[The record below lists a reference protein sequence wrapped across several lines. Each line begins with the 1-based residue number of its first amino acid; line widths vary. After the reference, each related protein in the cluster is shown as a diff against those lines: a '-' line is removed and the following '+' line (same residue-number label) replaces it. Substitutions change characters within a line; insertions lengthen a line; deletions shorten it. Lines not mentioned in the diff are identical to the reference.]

1 MSRSARFGAEKIHS
15 STGGRPGY
23 FSRVRR
29 FETRRDPRAGAE
41 PEPARAVSFAGD
53 SVSLADRGDSSVATL
68 GSRPKEAPFAP
79 RTLFRDAPLCSTIDD
94 GGASLGPASLDNGA
108 ASLASYQ
115 DAPRT
120 AHALRTREAYLVCP
134 RAPPSPR
141 DGGGRD
147 AGCFDATVDDD
158 GPSFLNGPV
167 IDALAS
173 TGARLAP
180 VEPRT
185 PVRLVLAD
193 MSISS
198 SDGTPFALAPPM
210 PLREAPPEPEIP
222 EWADDGTVVTQ
233 KLSIADGAKRV
244 ARALLKKQSERKGEA
259 TNIAGHGLLPHVA
272 KKKGLNDAEDDQA
285 IRRRNRG
292 PDADLPYLYGTYTT
306 ASGTN
311 TANGA

>member
-1 MSRSARFGAEKIHS
+1 M
-15 STGGRPGY
+15 
-23 FSRVRR
+23 
-29 FETRRDPRAGAE
+29 
-41 PEPARAVSFAGD
+41 SFAGD

-94 GGASLGPASLDNGA
+94 GGASLGAASLDNGA

-141 DGGGRD
+141 DGGVRD
-147 AGCFDATVDDD
+147 AVCFDATVDDD

-173 TGARLAP
+173 TDARLAP